1 MPERISPQ
9 MTASTSNAPVSLV
22 VPTIG
27 RVRLLTQLLES
38 VAAGD
43 PLPGETLIVDQ
54 GDDGGLEEL
63 PERFPTLNLTVIPSD
78 GRHPGLAR
86 NDGWKRASFDTVL
99 GTDDDCIVAPDWVG
113 KAWRHMQEQPNGLV
127 TGRVLPKGDAVGVP
141 SVKEDPR
148 PHDYTGTVRCGVL
161 FPNNMALPRALALS
175 IGGFDPRVRPNAS
188 DNDLCYRWLRA
199 GFGLRYE
206 PDMVVWHDDWR
217 SPEQLERLYVDYAIG
232 QGRFYAKHLRQGDLH
247 MLRFIASD
255 VYQAARGAAVGMV
268 RGRPR
273 WSDWRRGIPRG
284 LPAGMM
290 AGWREFG
297 PSSKPSGG
305 T

>member
-1 MPERISPQ
+1 MSGSAVPA
-9 MTASTSNAPVSLV
+9 TLV

-27 RVRLLTQLLES
+27 RIRLLTQLLES

-43 PLPGETLIVDQ
+43 TVPLETLIVDQ
-54 GDDGGLEEL
+54 GHDPELGEL
-63 PERFPTLNLTVIPSD
+63 PGRFPTLNVEVVRSD

-86 NDGWKRASFDTVL
+86 NEGWRRASHEILL
-99 GTDDDCIVAPDWVG
+99 GTDDDCIVAPDWAG
-113 KAWRHMQEQPNGLV
+113 TAYRHMQEHPGGLV
-127 TGRVLPKGDAVGVP
+127 TGRVLPRGDAAGVP

-148 PHDYTGTVRCGVL
+148 PHDYTGQVLCGVL
-161 FPNNMALPRALALS
+161 FPNNMALSRSTALAV
-175 IGGFDPRVRPNAS
+175 GGFDPMVRPNGS

-199 GFGLRYE
+199 GHELRYE

-217 SPEQLERLYVDYAIG
+217 TPEQLERLYVDYAVG
-232 QGRFYAKHLRQGDLH
+232 QGRFYAKHLRAGDLH

-255 VYQAARGAAVGMV
+255 VYQAARGLAVGVV
-268 RGRPR
+268 RRRPR

-284 LPAGMM
+284 LPAGIA

-297 PSSKPSGG
+297 DSAGATDPGAVARRGRDPG
-305 T
+305 

>member
-1 MPERISPQ
+1 L
-9 MTASTSNAPVSLV
+9 TASVVPASLV

-27 RVRLLTQLLES
+27 RIRLLGQLLQS

-43 PLPGETLIVDQ
+43 PVPAEILIVDQ
-54 GDDGGLEEL
+54 GHDPALGEL
-63 PERFPTLNLTVIPSD
+63 PGRFPGLRITIVSSD

-86 NDGWKRASFDTVL
+86 NEGWRRAAHDTVL
-99 GTDDDCIVAPDWVG
+99 GTDDDCIAAPDWVG
-113 KAWRHMQEQPNGLV
+113 RAWEHMQEVPEGLV
-127 TGRVLPKGDAVGVP
+127 TGRVMPRGDAVGVP

-148 PHDYTGTVRCGVL
+148 PHDYTGTIACGVL
-161 FPNNMALPRALALS
+161 FPNNMALSRSSALA
-175 IGGFDPRVRPNAS
+175 IGGFDPRVRPNGS

-199 GFGLRYE
+199 GLTLRYQ

-217 SPEQLERLYVDYAIG
+217 TPEQLEALYVNYAVG
-232 QGRFYAKHLRQGDLH
+232 QGRFYAKHLRRGDLH

-255 VYQAARGAAVGMV
+255 VYQAARGVAVGVV

-284 LPAGMM
+284 LPAGML

-297 PSSKPSGG
+297 ASGRATG
-305 T
+305 AGGDGPGPGRQA